1 MVVSAHRDQAPLP
14 KATPPSSATTNLRD
28 PEPRALGR
36 LADLV
41 ETVVT
46 HLETTA
52 DQPLPGAVAECNAA
66 LEICLEAR
74 REGPNRGSTVA
85 ARDELRRLARLL
97 KVVEHPDAVL
107 VLRQIR
113 RVLGRFDSC
122 RA

>member
-1 MVVSAHRDQAPLP
+1 MNS
-14 KATPPSSATTNLRD
+14 RD

-41 ETVVT
+41 EDVVT
-46 HLETTA
+46 YLETTA
-52 DQPLPGAVAECNAA
+52 DHPTPGAVAECNAA
-66 LEICLEAR
+66 LEVCLEAR
-74 REGPNRGSTVA
+74 REVPGRGSVLA

-97 KVVEHPDAVL
+97 KDSVL

-122 RA
+122 GA

>member
-1 MVVSAHRDQAPLP
+1 VVVVSAHQDHAP
-14 KATPPSSATTNLRD
+14 
-28 PEPRALGR
+28 LGR

-41 ETVVT
+41 EDVVT

-66 LEICLEAR
+66 LEMCLEAR
-74 REGPNRGSTVA
+74 REAPGRGSTVA

-97 KVVEHPDAVL
+97 KVVEQPDSVL

-122 RA
+122 GA

>member
-1 MVVSAHRDQAPLP
+1 MPAAQQPFVSAHTDHESL
-14 KATPPSSATTNLRD
+14 NLRD

-41 ETVVT
+41 EGVVSQ
-46 HLETTA
+46 LEIRA
-52 DQPLPGAVAECNAA
+52 DQLAPGAVAECNAA

-74 REGPNRGSTVA
+74 REAPGRGSVVA

-97 KVVEHPDAVL
+97 KVVEHQDSVL

-122 RA
+122 GA

>member
-1 MVVSAHRDQAPLP
+1 M
-14 KATPPSSATTNLRD
+14 NLRD
-28 PEPRALGR
+28 REPSGLGR

-41 ETVVT
+41 EDVVT

-52 DQPLPGAVAECNAA
+52 DQPAPGAVAECNAA
-66 LEICLEAR
+66 LEVCLEAR
-74 REGPNRGSTVA
+74 REAPGRGSVGA

-97 KVVEHPDAVL
+97 KVVEQQDSVL

-122 RA
+122 GA

>member
-1 MVVSAHRDQAPLP
+1 MAVVSAHQDP
-14 KATPPSSATTNLRD
+14 AT
-28 PEPRALGR
+28 LGR

-41 ETVVT
+41 DSVVT

-66 LEICLEAR
+66 LETCLEAR
-74 REGPNRGSTVA
+74 REVPSRGSTVA

-97 KVVEHPDAVL
+97 KIVEPPDSVL

-113 RVLGRFDSC
+113 RILGRFDSC
-122 RA
+122 AA